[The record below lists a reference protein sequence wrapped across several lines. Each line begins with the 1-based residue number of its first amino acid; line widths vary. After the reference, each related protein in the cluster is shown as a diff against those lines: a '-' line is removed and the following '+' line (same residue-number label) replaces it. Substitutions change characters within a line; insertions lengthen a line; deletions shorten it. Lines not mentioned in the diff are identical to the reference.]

1 MKLSRRWERSPQKQ
15 GSTNSY
21 SNSSNFV
28 HPKSMAAPFACSI
41 TFCRARAS
49 ASPLTNS
56 IWWLSGARRRC
67 FRRANARRWLGPRRL
82 LLSPR
87 ASATTSM
94 RRCARN
100 FRIVNWPIS
109 LPPSVRSTSGTDW
122 ERLIAGRRLLL
133 PRRPHS
139 PFQKWQGA
147 ADHRDV
153 RTLAQKR
160 AVGLVFCAL
169 DVRAVLGHHHN
180 SCPGPDVWGDRGA
193 HAIGQDGRLVGG
205 RGGLALGDGLGVHDF
220 QGRALGHLD
229 GDWNDAVQRKLHGHI
244 FLQVRRG
251 RTDHIFRNPHL
262 VVVLRVHEVK
272 AIGIFVQIVEVV
284 ILDGRFLNLI
294 GGLVAFGNLHAVAD
308 AAHFDLAD
316 RCALAGMDILG
327 GQHDVKFAVLFNDVA
342 LANRTGDYFQSCFPG
357 ILARDRSGHGRPKAS
372 EAVRAATYSFCR
384 LMPAF
389 YDAQEQP
396 WNNRA

>member
-67 FRRANARRWLGPRRL
+67 FRRANARRWHGPRRL

-87 ASATTSM
+87 ASATRSM

-122 ERLIAGRRLLL
+122 ERLIAGHRLGGRKLL
-133 PRRPHS
+133 PPRPHS
-139 PFQKWQGA
+139 PFEKSHGA
-147 ADHRDV
+147 ADHREL
-153 RTLAQKR
+153 RTLAPER
-160 AVGLVFCAL
+160 AVGLVFCPL

-180 SCPGPDVWGDRGA
+180 SCPGPDVWGHGGTNA
-193 HAIGQDGRLVGG
+193 VGKNGRLVGG
-205 RGGLALGDGLGVHDF
+205 RGGFGLGGGRGVHDF
-220 QGRALGHLD
+220 QRRAPRDLGCD
-229 GDWNDAVQRKLHGHI
+229 GDNAEERK
-244 FLQVRRG
+244 V
-251 RTDHIFRNPHL
+251 N
-262 VVVLRVHEVK
+262 
-272 AIGIFVQIVEVV
+272 
-284 ILDGRFLNLI
+284 
-294 GGLVAFGNLHAVAD
+294 
-308 AAHFDLAD
+308 
-316 RCALAGMDILG
+316 
-327 GQHDVKFAVLFNDVA
+327 
-342 LANRTGDYFQSCFPG
+342 
-357 ILARDRSGHGRPKAS
+357 
-372 EAVRAATYSFCR
+372 
-384 LMPAF
+384 
-389 YDAQEQP
+389 
-396 WNNRA
+396 